1 MFILFGADVHSA
13 NNNFADAV
21 INTRH
26 MCGNNVSCSLLWK
39 PGQDLQ
45 KTRIITMYNFQCLI
59 SKMDR
64 MRFEG
69 VTRIHLLSRPPSSN
83 GELCQYF
90 EPFASAYQEEVSES
104 GLAWHT
110 HSHTHTRQ
118 HTRTHFGMQTRALFA
133 SGAPPTFSDVYQ
145 IVSRLRI
152 YMDESEGWAARS
164 RIQPAE

>member
-45 KTRIITMYNFQCLI
+45 KTRIITMYNSQCLI

-69 VTRIHLLSRPPSSN
+69 VTRIHLLSRPPLLQWRIMPIFCAVRKRVPRRGVGKWFGVAN
-83 GELCQYF
+83 TL
-90 EPFASAYQEEVSES
+90 
-104 GLAWHT
+104 T
-110 HSHTHTRQ
+110 HTHTPT
-118 HTRTHFGMQTRALFA
+118 HTHTLWYADTRALRFG
-133 SGAPPTFSDVYQ
+133 GAPDILRCLSNCITFTN
-145 IVSRLRI
+145 LH
-152 YMDESEGWAARS
+152 G
-164 RIQPAE
+164 